1 MTTATTKIEVTDAAI
16 ADYERRNA
24 VWLERLR
31 PKTDDLPDDLP
42 LSIKD
47 FLERM

>member
-1 MTTATTKIEVTDAAI
+1 MTTNEVTDAAL
-16 ADYERRNA
+16 ADYEQRNA

-47 FLERM
+47 FLEQL

>member
-1 MTTATTKIEVTDAAI
+1 MTMTTDKVTDAAL

-31 PKTDDLPDDLP
+31 PKTDELLDDLP
-42 LSIKD
+42 LSIKV
-47 FLERM
+47 FLEQL